1 MIVTVPCNPDFS
13 STVKYALTLSAL
25 ATHSGLDGAKM
36 GTLSH
41 SRRGNAEGQI
51 CVLGR

>member
-13 STVKYALTLSAL
+13 STVKYALTLSTL
-25 ATHSGLDGAKM
+25 ATRSGLNGAEM

-41 SRRGNAEGQI
+41 SRHGNAGGQI
-51 CVLGR
+51 CVF